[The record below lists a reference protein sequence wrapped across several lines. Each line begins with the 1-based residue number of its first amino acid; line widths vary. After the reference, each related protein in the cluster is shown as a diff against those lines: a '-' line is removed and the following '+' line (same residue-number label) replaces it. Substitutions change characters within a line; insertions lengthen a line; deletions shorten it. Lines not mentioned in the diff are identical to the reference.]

1 MSKNLKIYLLI
12 EYSILMVCFIILI
25 IFYTT
30 KFSNYFNFFFLMF
43 FHSICLT
50 LSITLFIDFKNK
62 TFIQNN
68 IKLDLAIILAS
79 IAVAFL
85 FFYFSS
91 YLFFLVSMLTLF
103 LTFITLLY
111 ISTKMFK
118 RFGEWVSSFIFD
130 SYSC

>member
-118 RFGEWVSSFIFD
+118 RFGE
-130 SYSC
+130 